1 MNGMASYNHSRL
13 DLSLMPGIWAS
24 ESDFRRGTRLLE
36 EPGFKFKGGSNCP
49 HVWIPHK
56 VSTLNI
62 FDLFK
67 EETDEDKL
75 EDCGYG
81 GDFHAG

>member
-13 DLSLMPGIWAS
+13 DLSLMRGIWAPKS
-24 ESDFRRGTRLLE
+24 HFRRGTRLLE

-49 HVWIPHK
+49 QVVIPHK

-62 FDLFK
+62 FDLLK
-67 EETDEDKL
+67 EETDEDKW
-75 EDCGYG
+75 EDCCSG